1 MSTIQIVIERSK
13 DMFSAYA
20 ENVAGIYGGGSTV
33 EEAKQS
39 VLDAIKWYTAYN
51 KPENIPAILTTN
63 FDIVYRF
70 DAQSLLSYYKG
81 IFTNG
86 ALERI
91 TGINQRQLQHY
102 ANGLKKPRKTQVKKI
117 ETGLHQLASE
127 LLTIQL

>member
-1 MSTIQIVIERSK
+1 MSTIKIVIERSK
-13 DMFSAYA
+13 DMYSAYA
-20 ENVAGIYGGGSTV
+20 ENVEGIYGGGSTV

-39 VLDAIKWYTAYN
+39 VTDAIKLYKEYN
-51 KPENIPAILTTN
+51 KPENIPPILKN
-63 FDIVYRF
+63 EYEVIYRF

-81 IFTNG
+81 IFTNA

-102 ANGLKKPRKTQVKKI
+102 ANGLKKPRKTQIKKI
-117 ETGLHQLASE
+117 ESGLHQLASE